1 MIRASGIRIPGS
13 LHFDGA
19 LDSNFHA
26 FCFVEQLAKQTPMK
40 LRHVAGLTLVG
51 WCLIMPPLSRDRQQV
66 EKDAPFSQWDTVG
79 NYLTATGCK
88 DELAKLTALIS
99 GNINLSVIQR
109 RVLAGK
115 CIAADDP
122 RLHAD
127 NFEMY

>member
-1 MIRASGIRIPGS
+1 LKLDLPARWERREPGDDPS
-13 LHFDGA
+13 
-19 LDSNFHA
+19 
-26 FCFVEQLAKQTPMK
+26 FCFVERLAKQTRMK
-40 LRHVAGLTLVG
+40 FRRVAGLTLVG
-51 WCLIMPPLSRDRQQV
+51 WCLIVPPLSQDRQQV
-66 EKDAPFSQWDTVG
+66 EKNAPFSRWDTVG
-79 NYLTATGCK
+79 NYQTAVGCK

-115 CIAADDP
+115 CMAADDP